1 MIQVKPVCVWKA
13 QEEFFACCIH
23 CCSGGEP
30 RLSEGPGLNDT
41 IPHAQVHDSPLKV
54 AVKHLRDEP
63 YDPSDDTLKATT
75 LEIVSTLKELL
86 HLHPL
91 YNEQLRRY

>member
-1 MIQVKPVCVWKA
+1 M
-13 QEEFFACCIH
+13 
-23 CCSGGEP
+23 
-30 RLSEGPGLNDT
+30 
-41 IPHAQVHDSPLKV
+41 
-54 AVKHLRDEP
+54 KHLRDEP

>member
-1 MIQVKPVCVWKA
+1 MYCS
-13 QEEFFACCIH
+13 
-23 CCSGGEP
+23 SGGEA
-30 RLSEGPGLNDT
+30 RSSEGTGLRDT
-41 IPHAQVHDSPLKV
+41 SPCAQVHDSPLKV

-91 YNEQLRRY
+91 YNEQLRRC